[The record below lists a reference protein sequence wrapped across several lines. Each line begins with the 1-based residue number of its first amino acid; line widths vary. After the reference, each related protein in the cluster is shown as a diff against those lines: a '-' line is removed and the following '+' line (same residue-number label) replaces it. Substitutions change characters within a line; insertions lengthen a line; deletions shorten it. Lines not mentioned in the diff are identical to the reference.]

1 LVEVFFFEAVVFGVV
16 LAAEGFELDFLA
28 GAESVVDSEDEL
40 LSSLVET
47 SAAVSV
53 LEVGESTPVRSVR
66 LLSVTYQ
73 PEPLNRMGGAFSS
86 R

>member
-1 LVEVFFFEAVVFGVV
+1 LVEVFFLDDVFVVVDFEV
-16 LAAEGFELDFLA
+16 DFLA
-28 GAESVVDSEDEL
+28 VVVSAVVSEEEL
-40 LSSLVET
+40 LSSLVEAST
-47 SAAVSV
+47 AVSV
-53 LEVGESTPVRSVR
+53 LDVGESTPVRSVR